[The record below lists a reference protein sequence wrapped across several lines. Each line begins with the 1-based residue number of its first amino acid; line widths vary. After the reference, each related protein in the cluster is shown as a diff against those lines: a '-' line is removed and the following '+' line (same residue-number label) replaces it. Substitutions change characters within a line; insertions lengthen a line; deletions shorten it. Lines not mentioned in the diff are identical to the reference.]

1 MTQTQDLDA
10 LIEEARSDKHTR
22 PIDPKATYRTKS
34 VAFFDDVINAIT
46 ALEATGEPV
55 AWRARDEDDR
65 QWVHVGHNP
74 RTPFKICEPLYLHPA
89 PSVPAW
95 QPIETAPDGM
105 VIDVWYAP
113 VKTIP
118 CRVPN
123 AHRDGDRWYDGT
135 GNRMWHTPTHW
146 MPLPPAPE
154 VKP

>member
-1 MTQTQDLDA
+1 MTMTNAEAVEYLKEHQGWYREGVWCREVDEA
-10 LIEEARSDKHTR
+10 LTL
-22 PIDPKATYRTKS
+22 
-34 VAFFDDVINAIT
+34 AIT